1 MAFSWDSRFVM
12 SGDGE
17 GKLFIWDW
25 KSTKV
30 GQLRGVQSR
39 SSVGKLADS
48 CLDWLS
54 PCSA

>member
-30 GQLRGVQSR
+30 CTVALWR
-39 SSVGKLADS
+39 KLARG
-48 CLDWLS
+48 
-54 PCSA
+54 